1 MAAILS
7 DAFDGWIQ
15 VDLENESP
23 ENGSVFVTRFAV
35 FQFLRGV
42 QLESMSDFIAI
53 DIGNQNMMV
62 ARWNS
67 KAHNELGNDISF
79 VYSDYHEKKIPY
91 DYAERVTN

>member
-1 MAAILS
+1 
-7 DAFDGWIQ
+7 
-15 VDLENESP
+15 
-23 ENGSVFVTRFAV
+23 
-35 FQFLRGV
+35 
-42 QLESMSDFIAI
+42 MSDFIAI

>member
-1 MAAILS
+1 MDPSGFGERITK
-7 DAFDGWIQ
+7 
-15 VDLENESP
+15 
-23 ENGSVFVTRFAV
+23 NGSVFVTRFAV

>member
-1 MAAILS
+1 MDPSGFGERIT
-7 DAFDGWIQ
+7 
-15 VDLENESP
+15 

-35 FQFLRGV
+35 FSVFTR
-42 QLESMSDFIAI
+42 SDFIAI

>member
-1 MAAILS
+1 M
-7 DAFDGWIQ
+7 
-15 VDLENESP
+15 DLENESP
-23 ENGSVFVTRFAV
+23 KMAPFSSPVLPF

>member
-1 MAAILS
+1 M
-7 DAFDGWIQ
+7 
-15 VDLENESP
+15 DLENESP
-23 ENGSVFVTRFAV
+23 KTAPFSLPVLPF

>member
-1 MAAILS
+1 MQSLRVGVTAGR
-7 DAFDGWIQ
+7 F
-15 VDLENESP
+15 SP
-23 ENGSVFVTRFAV
+23 KIRPNRFLGFSRGFHFLV
-35 FQFLRGV
+35 FLRGV

>member
-1 MAAILS
+1 
-7 DAFDGWIQ
+7 
-15 VDLENESP
+15 
-23 ENGSVFVTRFAV
+23 
-35 FQFLRGV
+35 
-42 QLESMSDFIAI
+42 
-53 DIGNQNMMV
+53 MV